1 MASPSTTCASSP
13 SRPHLPRRRRRPSTM
28 VINIVALD
36 ASSTLADF
44 RVRISRRTTS
54 SLLLQRLL
62 PLLGLTNQ
70 HHRRRRYCVRLTG
83 VEVRGSIYASGIAPG
98 YTLTI
103 GLC

>member
-1 MASPSTTCASSP
+1 ME
-13 SRPHLPRRRRRPSTM
+13 PR
-28 VINIVALD
+28 ACGGC
-36 ASSTLADF
+36 LA
-44 RVRISRRTTS
+44 RVEKPRGKEDQGAPPLGTPGLRRISRRTTS

-83 VEVRGSIYASGIAPG
+83 AEVRGSIYASGIAPG